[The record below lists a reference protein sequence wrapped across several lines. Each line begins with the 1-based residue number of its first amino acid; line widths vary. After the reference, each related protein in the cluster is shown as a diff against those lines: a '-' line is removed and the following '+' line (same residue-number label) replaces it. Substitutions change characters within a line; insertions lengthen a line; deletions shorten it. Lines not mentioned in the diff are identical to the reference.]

1 MEPADPRVR
10 QVIAL
15 MERHLADPLPLDEL
29 ARTVNLS
36 PSYLTFL
43 FRRETGRSPARFW
56 RDMRLER
63 ARQLLHRTFLSVKEV
78 MAAVGWSDPSH
89 FGRDFKRKH
98 GLPPS
103 AVRANSPVEFAHDI
117 GAGPAR
123 ADEAEKPPTD
133 D

>member
-1 MEPADPRVR
+1 MEPTDPRVR
-10 QVIAL
+10 QVIVL
-15 MERHLADPLPLDEL
+15 MERHLAHPIALDEL

-36 PSYLTFL
+36 PSYLTVL

-63 ARQLLHRTFLSVKEV
+63 AQQLLHRTFLSVKEV
-78 MAAVGWSDPSH
+78 MAAVGWNDPSH

-103 AVRANSPVEFAHDI
+103 AVRASSPVEFAHDT
-117 GAGPAR
+117 GAGPEPP
-123 ADEAEKPPTD
+123 DEIEKPPTD